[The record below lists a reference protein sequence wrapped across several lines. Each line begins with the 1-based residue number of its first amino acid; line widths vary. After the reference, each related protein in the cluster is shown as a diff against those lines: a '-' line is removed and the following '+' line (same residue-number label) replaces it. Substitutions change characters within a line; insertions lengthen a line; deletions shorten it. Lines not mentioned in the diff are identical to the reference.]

1 MPTDEELFTR
11 WSAGDRAAGDAFI
24 RRLFEPVRRF
34 LASKVGAEVEELA
47 QLTFSRVLEAR
58 ERFEGRSS
66 AKSFVLGVARNVIRE
81 HYRHRARAPVDVEEH
96 SVADLG
102 AGPSTLRWR
111 RREDE
116 HLLTSLR
123 MLPLHM
129 QSVLELYYWEQ
140 LNAREIAEV
149 LEVPE
154 GTVASRLRR
163 AKERL
168 RGIYEG
174 TPATAEAAEGSPADP
189 ALEQW
194 AERLRGAVP
203 LDPRTP

>member
-1 MPTDEELFTR
+1 
-11 WSAGDRAAGDAFI
+11 
-24 RRLFEPVRRF
+24 
-34 LASKVGAEVEELA
+34 
-47 QLTFSRVLEAR
+47 
-58 ERFEGRSS
+58 
-66 AKSFVLGVARNVIRE
+66 
-81 HYRHRARAPVDVEEH
+81 
-96 SVADLG
+96 
-102 AGPSTLRWR
+102 
-111 RREDE
+111 
-116 HLLTSLR
+116 

-174 TPATAEAAEGSPADP
+174 SPVTAEAAEGSPADP